1 MSCECIFQNI
11 AASFPRLMLEK
22 IFAKHR
28 MPYPEEKY
36 GQVALYQEAH
46 KRCHHDG
53 PFARH
58 LQRYLTH
65 QHALSIKRV
74 ATSSP
79 ELVRMTVE
87 AMLMANDLTAAE
99 DVAGFLWA
107 ITSDPRPELRAV
119 EQGFVE
125 ELHLLSHRL
134 LLAQLQ
140 GGEDSRKPDKSA
152 ADADVSSC
160 DLEQK
165 VQQLTAECRT
175 LTTSL
180 QRLEQQRE
188 QLTQENAYLQ
198 QALKALNER
207 CALSLQP
214 ESTTAPSIHPD
225 KQTRTLRKL
234 QYQVDKLTALV
245 QEKDR
250 EHQRLMALMAY
261 DAISPIVTV
270 PEAAE
275 PENPAPSLLSLSAPI
290 LHGKTIALIGGI
302 GKASPHYAHVIQALG
317 GGCLQHDGD
326 LRRGRKRLAEIIKKA
341 DIVFCPVD
349 CNSHGAA
356 TSTKKLCKALQKPCY
371 FLRSSG
377 ITHVRDK
384 LIEIAQ
390 TGAPPTGMPSRTLD
404 SPISQA

>member
-1 MSCECIFQNI
+1 
-11 AASFPRLMLEK
+11 MLEK

-58 LQRYLTH
+58 LKRYLNQ
-65 QHALSIKRV
+65 QHVSCIKRV

-79 ELVRMTVE
+79 ELIRLTVE
-87 AMLMANDLTAAE
+87 AMLMANDLTNAA

-107 ITSDPRPELRAV
+107 ITSDPRPALRAV

-134 LLAQLQ
+134 LLAQFQ
-140 GGEDSRKPDKSA
+140 GEEDGRRLDRSA
-152 ADADVSSC
+152 ADADVSQRA
-160 DLEQK
+160 LEQK
-165 VQQLTAECRT
+165 VQQLMAECRT

-188 QLTQENAYLQ
+188 QLTQENAHLQ

-207 CALSLQP
+207 CASSPQP
-214 ESTTAPSIHPD
+214 KSSDAPSIHPD
-225 KQTRTLRKL
+225 KQTRALRKL
-234 QYQVDKLTALV
+234 QYQVDKLTALA

-250 EHQRLMALMAY
+250 EHQRLTALLVSYASSPMATA
-261 DAISPIVTV
+261 

-275 PENPAPSLLSLSAPI
+275 PENPAPSSLSLSAPI
-290 LHGKTIALIGGI
+290 LHGKTIALIGGM
-302 GKASPHYAHVIQALG
+302 GKASLHYTHLIQELG
-317 GGCLQHDGD
+317 GGCLHHDGD

-356 TSTKKLCKALQKPCY
+356 TSTKKLCKALHKPCY

-384 LIEIAQ
+384 LLEIAQ
-390 TGAPPTGMPSRTLD
+390 TGAPPTSVPSRMLD
-404 SPISQA
+404 TPISRA